1 MKLRVR
7 MYRQGL
13 GDCFLLTC
21 SDGNDE
27 SHLLI
32 DCGVLKGTGDA
43 EKRMQDVAQS
53 VHDTTNGKLDRLIV
67 THEHW
72 DHLSGFLQ
80 AGTIF
85 DTFEVGEVWL
95 AWTEDPQDELANE
108 LRKRKQKRLNGIVA
122 AAKLADR
129 NDTPAARRTTAQL
142 ESLLNFHGD
151 LGLAGTKTTGK
162 ALEWVKARQ
171 APVKYLRPGDQ
182 LFDLAGL
189 PGIRLYVLGPPHDSR
204 LIKRS
209 DPSKKHPEVYELAAA
224 EGSHQGFLAAAEA
237 LAEDQ
242 KPGGQ
247 PFDSFFRL
255 DESEARN
262 ENELWKK
269 YYAKGR
275 SWRRVDDDWLGYAG
289 QLALQL
295 DSDTNNT
302 SLVLA
307 FELSSGGDVLLF
319 PGDAQVGNWLSWE
332 SLEWQI
338 PEGAATRTVKS
349 DDLLARTVLYKVGH
363 HGSHNATLR
372 EKGLE
377 LMASSELA
385 AMIPVNRVTAK
396 KMDWLMPFPALLTRL
411 VEKTH
416 GRVMDAER
424 GLDDAA
430 AQDLSDA
437 DWARFIARTDV
448 QPGWVDYTLEW

>member
-1 MKLRVR
+1 LKLRVR

-43 EKRMQDVAQS
+43 EQRMQDVAQS

-108 LRKRKQKRLNGIVA
+108 LRMRKQKRLNGIVA
-122 AAKLADR
+122 AAKLAER

-224 EGSHQGFLAAAEA
+224 DGSHQGFLAAAEA

-247 PFDSFFRL
+247 PFDGFFRV
-255 DESEARN
+255 DESDARN
-262 ENELWKK
+262 QNELWKK

-307 FELSSGGDVLLF
+307 FELSSAGDVLLF

-437 DWARFIARTDV
+437 DWARFLARTDV